1 MTKYWGP
8 LGWMTLHTIAAL
20 YPDEPTLKER
30 ELLRQW
36 VGTFSECIT
45 CPTCQAHFKQMYA
58 TYTMIHPDLFLSRRN
73 LLLFTLRAHNT
84 VNRRTFKKVYTI
96 EECFVDFTKFG
107 TDYARARRREYM
119 LYLQKDWGKQ
129 ASLSGISSLM
139 RVRELNTVESQ
150 YWSLRQLDWDSARL
164 VLDDADDILTPI
176 VPVPTQSPTSN
187 IQYRI
192 NPQRFKIRTGA
203 FISGG
208 NASSM
213 LISR

>member
-1 MTKYWGP
+1 MTSYWGP

-20 YPDEPTLKER
+20 YPDTPTLTER
-30 ELLRQW
+30 ELARQW
-36 VGTFSECIT
+36 VGTFAECIT
-45 CPTCQAHFKQMYA
+45 CPSCQGHFKQMYA
-58 TYTMIHPDLFLSRRN
+58 TYMMRHPEIFSSRRN

-84 VNRRTFKKVYTI
+84 VNRRTIKKVYTI
-96 EECFVDFTKFG
+96 EECFADFTKFG
-107 TDYARARRREYM
+107 TDYARSKRREYT

-139 RVRELNTVESQ
+139 RVRELSMIESQ
-150 YWSLRQLDWDSARL
+150 YWSLRQLDWDSVRL
-164 VLDDADDILTPI
+164 LLDETDDILTPI
-176 VPVPTQSPTSN
+176 VPLPTQSPTSN

-192 NPQRFKIRTGA
+192 NPQRFKLRNGGSIL
-203 FISGG
+203 GG